1 VTAAVAVG
9 TQAALAAKL
18 RTARRLAAK
27 LEAARGCLA
36 EQARLAC
43 RRGGPLHRC
52 RGAAGFGAGG
62 PQPCILQSAAWLPN
76 LSPNAKVRRR
86 ARRGRTCACRR
97 PAAAVPHTG
106 LEWPHVT
113 S

>member
-1 VTAAVAVG
+1 MWPAARRLWRAWWLRRCGGGDLREDRSTVTAAVAVG

-43 RRGGPLHRC
+43 RRDGPLRLLCGVAGEPRGVVREVRSRAFFNLLLGC
-52 RGAAGFGAGG
+52 RA
-62 PQPCILQSAAWLPN
+62 
-76 LSPNAKVRRR
+76 
-86 ARRGRTCACRR
+86 
-97 PAAAVPHTG
+97 
-106 LEWPHVT
+106 
-113 S
+113 